1 MGNQESQVQMDPFE
15 GWEGGDNDGH
25 PDPPAGGRD
34 FKQGQ
39 KVNYPGG
46 NYIGAYVSNP
56 YPRGRP
62 NDVEITVPA
71 LGFQTGFKILIPKGQ
86 VSE

>member
-15 GWEGGDNDGH
+15 GWEGNDNDGH
-25 PDPPAGGRD
+25 PEPPSGGRD